1 MNNILKETL
10 IKSIG
15 FANDDML
22 VIHLTN
28 ERLLFVPLNQLPDIK
43 QLSEKQR
50 EDFEIID
57 GTHISFIEIDEVY
70 SLKYLVGA

>member
-57 GTHISFIEIDEVY
+57 GPTFPLSKLMKCI
-70 SLKYLVGA
+70 L

>member
-43 QLSEKQR
+43 QLSENKGR
-50 EDFEIID
+50 
-57 GTHISFIEIDEVY
+57 ISKLLTGPTFPLSILMKCI
-70 SLKYLVGA
+70 L